1 MLNLTNPRKTMKPL
15 QSLRLVSCA
24 ALCAFVAYA
33 LPSPASAPAQ
43 DPQNP
48 LAELLANDG
57 IELDLATG
65 ALSIPARV
73 LITTELLEYLLVNNK
88 GQSHESLLVTDA
100 TPSLVNAGILALGLE
115 PGQNMRRERV
125 APNQVEPIQIE
136 TGDTPPEMRVVVPE
150 GDGLLPYL
158 AWKEGDELYF
168 MRAEDALCDLAAERS
183 MRRHRWVFLGSR
195 FAEFGPNREEQFV
208 ADVEGNL
215 INLAFFTEGSTLMTS
230 ALPECD
236 NQTIWGANDWLLPPR
251 GEAVRL
257 ILSREPLLT
266 VPQAFLAS
274 LPEPVR
280 ERNGIQR

>member
-1 MLNLTNPRKTMKPL
+1 
-15 QSLRLVSCA
+15 
-24 ALCAFVAYA
+24 
-33 LPSPASAPAQ
+33 
-43 DPQNP
+43 
-48 LAELLANDG
+48 
-57 IELDLATG
+57 
-65 ALSIPARV
+65 
-73 LITTELLEYLLVNNK
+73 
-88 GQSHESLLVTDA
+88 
-100 TPSLVNAGILALGLE
+100 
-115 PGQNMRRERV
+115 
-125 APNQVEPIQIE
+125 
-136 TGDTPPEMRVVVPE
+136 MRVVVPE

-230 ALPECD
+230 ALPECA